1 MNLPESGGW
10 KPKPT
15 TPRRILVV
23 DDNRGAAQVLSVL
36 LQKFWGHTVE
46 TAYDGKT
53 ALETAARMRPE
64 IILLDIGLPG
74 LDGFEVAAALRAAP
88 ATRGALIAALTGY
101 SREQDRRRC
110 GEVGIDLHL
119 VKPAAAATLEQL
131 FAHPRLTGDSP
142 RE

>member
-1 MNLPESGGW
+1 M
-10 KPKPT
+10 

-23 DDNRGAAQVLSVL
+23 DDNRGAAQVLAVL
-36 LQKFWGHTVE
+36 LRKFWGHTVE
-46 TAYDGKT
+46 TAHDGRA
-53 ALETAARMRPE
+53 ALETAARMCPE
-64 IILLDIGLPG
+64 VVLLDIGLPG

-88 ATRGALIAALTGY
+88 TTRGALIVALTGY

-110 GEVGIDLHL
+110 GEVGIDVHL
-119 VKPAAAATLEQL
+119 VKPAAAASLEEL